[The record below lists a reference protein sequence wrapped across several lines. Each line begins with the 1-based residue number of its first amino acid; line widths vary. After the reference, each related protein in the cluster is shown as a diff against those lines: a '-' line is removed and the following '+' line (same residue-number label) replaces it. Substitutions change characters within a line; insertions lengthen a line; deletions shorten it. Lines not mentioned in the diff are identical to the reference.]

1 MRLLGGVASDEY
13 VACRGVVGENVG
25 RCQHGRFLAKV
36 PTINHC

>member
-25 RCQHGRFLAKV
+25 KCQYGRLMAKV
-36 PTINHC
+36 STIIHC